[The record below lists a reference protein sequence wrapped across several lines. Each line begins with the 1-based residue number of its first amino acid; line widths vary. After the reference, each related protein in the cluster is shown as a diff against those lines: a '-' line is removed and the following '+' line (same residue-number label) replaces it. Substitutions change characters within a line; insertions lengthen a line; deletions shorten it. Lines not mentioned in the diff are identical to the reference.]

1 MNPVDDIFQFN
12 AFLWFKYMREIK
24 IYGDGK
30 MVGGNMFLEEVVD
43 GRVIFDS
50 NVEFFIMRLLGHE
63 ILTDFDEFQEEYQ
76 EDDEL

>member
-1 MNPVDDIFQFN
+1 
-12 AFLWFKYMREIK
+12 MREIK

-50 NVEFFIMRLLGHE
+50 KVEFFIMWLLGHE